1 MAEEEQ
7 NIVEIMDEDGVAT
20 QCEVYDVVEYEGK
33 SYALLLPLDEDSED
47 AELIVLQ
54 YVEEGDECYFQS
66 IDDEEE
72 FDRVCEYIQSLDFD
86 ESEDSDE
93 DIDEE

>member
-93 DIDEE
+93 DIDE